1 MLPDVERITGRPP
14 GWSTAGLLSHSE
26 TKRFVGRLADHGIEY
41 LMTAEGNFVRTAV
54 PSNDLEQALALRPG
68 RRGTAAS
75 PRSYVWQLLIL
86 VSIPIGVLAG
96 RLLESILGFFAQ
108 RPKMGISE
116 S

>member
-41 LMTAEGNFVRTAV
+41 LMAAEGNFVRTAV

-68 RRGTAAS
+68 RRGTCLLYTSPS
-75 PRSYVWQLLIL
+75 PRDKRQSRMP
-86 VSIPIGVLAG
+86 SSA
-96 RLLESILGFFAQ
+96 
-108 RPKMGISE
+108 
-116 S
+116 